1 MDFKINIENMT
12 FENNSLT
19 FDMKGERTL
28 GLDKSIVNSLIIL
41 GNGSSFFIRQ
51 HRTAVLRRGLPDVF
65 LIE

>member
-19 FDMKGERTL
+19 FDMKGEREF

-41 GNGSSFFIRQ
+41 GNGTSFFIRQ

>member
-28 GLDKSIVNSLIIL
+28 GLDKSIVNSLRRVLFLDSNIL
-41 GNGSSFFIRQ
+41 F
-51 HRTAVLRRGLPDVF
+51 HK
-65 LIE
+65 

>member
-1 MDFKINIENMT
+1 MDFKINIENMK

-19 FDMKGERTL
+19 FDMKGEREF

-41 GNGSSFFIRQ
+41 GNGTSFFIRQ